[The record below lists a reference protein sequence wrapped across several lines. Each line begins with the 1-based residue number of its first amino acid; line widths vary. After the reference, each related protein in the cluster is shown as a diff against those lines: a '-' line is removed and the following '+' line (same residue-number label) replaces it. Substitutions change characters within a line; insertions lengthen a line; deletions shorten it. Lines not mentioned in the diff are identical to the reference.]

1 MKKTLPIIVTVVS
14 GLFVLAAL
22 IFQPT
27 LGNYLGMVLNW
38 AIILA
43 SVALLVAIAVL
54 MVTHFRYILVGR
66 KGFIYSIV
74 LLAAFLLSFVGGLT
88 QGVDNP
94 GYLKWIASIQTPLE
108 ASLLGLVA
116 LIMTSAAVQVFRTR
130 GWSALTISF
139 GISAIVF
146 LIFSLGILELLNIP
160 QLEPIN
166 LAIQKLSLIGARG
179 LLIGVAL
186 GSLLVAL
193 RVLFGEERPYSG

>member
-1 MKKTLPIIVTVVS
+1 MKKTLPIVITVVS
-14 GLFVLAAL
+14 GSFVLAAL

-43 SVALLVAIAVL
+43 SMALLVAIAVL

-74 LLAAFLLSFVGGLT
+74 ILAAFLLSFVGGLT

-116 LIMTSAAVQVFRTR
+116 LVMTSAAAQVFRTR

-160 QLEPIN
+160 QLETIS
-166 LAIQKLSLIGARG
+166 LIIQKLPLIGARG